1 LTGGQNDGL
10 PGILRIMEVGM
21 NRKFTIFDFL
31 NTVIM
36 LFIGI
41 IMLYPIVYIFAISLS
56 DSYYIAQNKITIFPM
71 GFNIDA
77 YKTIFSNNKIPR
89 AYFNTLI
96 YTGFGTFLSV
106 LLTAISAYPLSKK
119 NFFGRKFFMTAII
132 ITMFFNGGIIPNF
145 IIVQRL
151 GMIDTIWAMLLPNA
165 IWTFELLILKSFYES
180 VSPSLYESAIIDG
193 ASEYRIL
200 FQLIIPLSKAAIA
213 SIALFYFMG
222 QWNSYFIPMIYLN
235 DSKKLPLQV
244 VLREMLIYDGTND
257 SNLIDAA
264 KITPEALKDAT
275 IFISMI
281 PVMIVYPFAQKYFIS
296 GIMLGSVKG

>member
-1 LTGGQNDGL
+1 MT
-10 PGILRIMEVGM
+10 
-21 NRKFTIFDFL
+21 RKITLFDFL
-31 NTVIM
+31 NVVLM

-41 IMLYPIVYIFAISLS
+41 IMLYPIVYIVAVSFS
-56 DSYYIAQNKITIFPM
+56 DSYYIAQNKITFFPR

-77 YKTIFSNNKIPR
+77 YKMIFVNNKIPR
-89 AYFNTLI
+89 AYLNTLI
-96 YTGFGTFLSV
+96 YTGIGTLLSV
-106 LLTAISAYPLSKK
+106 LLTATSAYPLSKK
-119 NFFGRKFFMTAII
+119 TFFGKRFFMMAII
-132 ITMFFNGGIIPNF
+132 ITMFFNGGMIPNF
-145 IIVQRL
+145 IIVQKL

-165 IWTFELLILKSFYES
+165 IWTFELIILKSFYES
-180 VSPSLYESAIIDG
+180 ISPSLYESAIIDG

-200 FQLIIPLSKAAIA
+200 FQIIIPLSKAALA

-244 VLREMLIYDGTND
+244 VLREMLIYDGTSD

-264 KITPEALKDAT
+264 KIAPESLKNAT

-281 PVMIVYPFAQKYFIS
+281 PVLLVYPFAQKYFVS
-296 GIMLGSVKG
+296 GVMLGSVKE

>member
-1 LTGGQNDGL
+1 MT
-10 PGILRIMEVGM
+10 
-21 NRKFTIFDFL
+21 RKFSVFDFL
-31 NTVIM
+31 NIVLM

-41 IMLYPIVYIFAISLS
+41 IMLYPVLYIVAISFS
-56 DSYYIAQNKITIFPM
+56 DSYYIAQNKITFFPM
-71 GFNIDA
+71 GFNINA
-77 YKTIFSNNKIPR
+77 YKTVFASNKIPQ
-89 AYFNTLI
+89 AYLNTFI

-119 NFFGRKFFMTAII
+119 SFFGKKFFMMAII
-132 ITMFFNGGIIPNF
+132 VTMFFNGGIIPNF

-151 GMIDTIWAMLLPNA
+151 GMIDTIWAMILPNA
-165 IWTFELLILKSFYES
+165 IWTFELIILKSFYES
-180 VSPSLYESAIIDG
+180 ISPSLYESAIIDG

-200 FQLIIPLSKAAIA
+200 FQIIIPLSKAALA

-264 KITPEALKDAT
+264 KITPEALKNAT

-281 PVMIVYPFAQKYFIS
+281 PVLIVYPFAQKYFAS
-296 GIMLGSVKG
+296 GVMLGSVKG

>member
-1 LTGGQNDGL
+1 MT
-10 PGILRIMEVGM
+10 
-21 NRKFTIFDFL
+21 RKFSVFDFL
-31 NTVIM
+31 NTVLM

-41 IMLYPIVYIFAISLS
+41 IMLYPVLYIVAISFS
-56 DSYYIAQNKITIFPM
+56 DSYYIAQNKITFFPM
-71 GFNIDA
+71 GFNINA
-77 YKTIFSNNKIPR
+77 YKTVFASNKIPQ
-89 AYFNTLI
+89 AYLNTFI

-119 NFFGRKFFMTAII
+119 SFFGKKFFMMAII
-132 ITMFFNGGIIPNF
+132 VTMFFNGGIIPNF

-151 GMIDTIWAMLLPNA
+151 GMIDTIWAMILPNA
-165 IWTFELLILKSFYES
+165 IWTFELIILKSFYES
-180 VSPSLYESAIIDG
+180 ISPSLYESAIIDG

-200 FQLIIPLSKAAIA
+200 FQIIIPLSKAALA

-264 KITPEALKDAT
+264 KITPEALKNAT

-281 PVMIVYPFAQKYFIS
+281 PVLIVYPFAQKYFAS
-296 GIMLGSVKG
+296 GVMLGSVKG